1 MMTFSYNHKNRIISR
16 ILPWRAWWWT
26 LHNLRFRPHLSPPHR
41 LTPAELFCE
50 AGWISKTLFS
60 YNVPDTFQYVI
71 INSLLLKIILEV
83 RFDFLTPPI
92 SPNTQMAKF
101 SFSFQSLKTLPF
113 SFLIFLCCLSFVCW
127 EFLAQCL
134 KNMLEIWARNMFHLP
149 LTSHVS

>member
-1 MMTFSYNHKNRIISR
+1 MSKMMTFSYNHKNRIISR

-50 AGWISKTLFS
+50 AGWISKTLFF

-83 RFDFLTPPI
+83 QFDFQLLQYHPY
-92 SPNTQMAKF
+92 PNGKIFFLDALA
-101 SFSFQSLKTLPF
+101 SLKT
-113 SFLIFLCCLSFVCW
+113 
-127 EFLAQCL
+127 
-134 KNMLEIWARNMFHLP
+134 MLDIHSVINVFKISR
-149 LTSHVS
+149 